1 MMAFSFNITKP
12 KNLSQV
18 LVKTSKTI
26 RDGGGTFSGD
36 EKSGNFSGSGV
47 KGTYAV
53 GDQISIT
60 ITDKPFLAP
69 ESLVKST
76 ITDYFKA
83 V

>member
-1 MMAFSFNITKP
+1 MAFSFKIPKP

-18 LVKTSKTI
+18 LVQTSKTV
-26 RDGGGTFSGD
+26 RDGGGTFSGN
-36 EKSGNFSGSGV
+36 EEYGSFSGNGV

-60 ITDKPFLAP
+60 ITEKPFLAP

-76 ITDYFKA
+76 IANFFKG

>member
-1 MMAFSFNITKP
+1 MAFSFQIPKP
-12 KNLSQV
+12 KNLGQV
-18 LVKTSKTI
+18 LVQTSKTI
-26 RDGGGTFSGD
+26 RDGGGTFSGT
-36 EKSGNFSGSGV
+36 EEYGGFTGNGV

-60 ITDKPFLAP
+60 ITEKPFLVP

-76 ITDYFKA
+76 ITDFFKG